1 MLVCLAVLGAL
12 IVLVCSAEL
21 GALIELGALSELVLV
36 VAFVARQQKIG
47 QRRRRD

>member
-1 MLVCLAVLGAL
+1 MLVCSGVLGAL